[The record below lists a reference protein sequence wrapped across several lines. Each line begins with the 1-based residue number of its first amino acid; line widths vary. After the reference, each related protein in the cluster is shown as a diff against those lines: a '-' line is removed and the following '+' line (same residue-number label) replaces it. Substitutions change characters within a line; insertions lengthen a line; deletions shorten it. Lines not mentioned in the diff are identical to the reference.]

1 MAIGNPRSTIFDL
14 RSRVTHALHAT
25 SDTRSN
31 PWTSIQRHIHV
42 GLRSVDGLTYVLFLA
57 INATLFLRPAEIIPL
72 LQGLPIYEVLI
83 VGACLGAV
91 ARMQRRLSWQALIR
105 QPASICVAGLL
116 VAVVIS
122 HATHMSWWWLQES
135 VPHFAKVLVYYF
147 LLVSVVDSP
156 QRLRGLL
163 LTIVVCG
170 TTMVALCVVDFV
182 GFHDLQFIEHV
193 VDRDSAMTDSGDEA
207 FVFRM
212 RGTGVFQDPNDIS
225 LVIVVMSVLCTFFMT
240 DPRGSPLRIG
250 WLIPL
255 AILAAALYFTR
266 SRGGLLAEGAA
277 VLTFLAYRHG
287 RTAALVCGLTAALV
301 LPFVA
306 GRQGD
311 IDLEEGGTGHE
322 RIVIW
327 KDGLEEIKNA
337 NLLFG
342 IGQGVFDDAVG
353 IAAHNSFLHTFVEL
367 GLFGGTLF
375 LGCFAFTALA
385 LYRLRGSRDSA
396 HDPELARFA
405 PYLAALLAGWCAGL
419 FTLSRCYVVP
429 TYLIVGLGAVF
440 TTLMNGQ
447 LRPPRFLV
455 VWDRLHVQHLLAG
468 SAAVFVGLHVFVKL
482 FGT

>member
-1 MAIGNPRSTIFDL
+1 LQAATDSP
-14 RSRVTHALHAT
+14 VTAWETLQ
-25 SDTRSN
+25 RQ
-31 PWTSIQRHIHV
+31 IQFGQRLI
-42 GLRSVDGLTYVLFLA
+42 DGLTFGLFLA
-57 INATLFLRPAEIIPL
+57 INATLFLRPAEIVPVL
-72 LQGLPIYEVLI
+72 KGLPIYEFLV
-83 VGACLGAV
+83 VGATLGSLG
-91 ARMQRRLSWQALIR
+91 RMQRRLSWQALIR

-116 VAVVIS
+116 AAVVMS
-122 HATHMSWWWLQES
+122 HATHVSWWWLQES

-147 LLVSVVDSP
+147 LLVSIVDSP
-156 QRLRGLL
+156 GRMRKLL

-170 TTMVALCVVDFV
+170 TAMVALCVIDFV

-193 VDRDSAMTDSGDEA
+193 VDRDSALTDSGEET
-207 FVFRM
+207 FVLRM

-225 LVIVVMSVLCTFFMT
+225 LVIVIMSVLCAYFMT
-240 DPRGSPLRIG
+240 DPRGSPLRAG

-255 AILAAALYFTR
+255 AVLAAALFFTK

-277 VLTFLAYRHG
+277 VLTYLAYRHG
-287 RTAALVCGLTAALV
+287 RTTALACAACGLLA
-301 LPFVA
+301 LPFVS
-306 GRQGD
+306 GRQGN

-337 NLLFG
+337 NLVFG
-342 IGQGVFDDAVG
+342 IGQGMFDENIG
-353 IAAHNSFLHTFVEL
+353 IAAHNSYLHTFVEL

-375 LGCFAFTALA
+375 LGCFTFTALA
-385 LYRLRGSRDSA
+385 LYRLRPDCDSA
-396 HDPELARFA
+396 LDPELARFA
-405 PYLAALLAGWCAGL
+405 PFLAALTAGWCAGL

-429 TYLIVGLGAVF
+429 TYLIVGLGAAY

-455 VWDRLHVQHLLAG
+455 VWDRLHVQKLLAG